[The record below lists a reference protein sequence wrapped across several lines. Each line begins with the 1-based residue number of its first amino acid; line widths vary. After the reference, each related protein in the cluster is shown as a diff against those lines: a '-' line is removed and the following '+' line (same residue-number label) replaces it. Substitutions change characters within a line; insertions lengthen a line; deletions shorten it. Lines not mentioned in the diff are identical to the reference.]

1 MNVSIPILIVGTG
14 FAGLCQGIK
23 LREAGCDDFII
34 IERAADI
41 GGVWRDN
48 SYPGIECDVPSHFY
62 SFSFRPNPNW
72 TKVFPKG
79 AEILE
84 YLKACATE
92 AHLYPHIHFNTDMLD
107 ARWDEAAGHWLVKT
121 SRETYEAKILI
132 AAAGHLADPIFPD
145 VEGLEDFTGIKF
157 HSATWD
163 HSAQLEGKRIGVV
176 GTGASA
182 VQVIPEMQK
191 IASELVVF
199 QRSAA
204 YMNPRPDRIF
214 TEAEKRLLRRD
225 RRAVEAIRADI
236 FWFGESQFAER
247 RLVPQYY
254 QAAKTRSLDYMKS
267 LVSDPEL
274 QRKLT
279 PDYELGCKRR
289 LSSNKF
295 YPAVT
300 QDNVEVE
307 DSALVR
313 VEGSTAYG
321 ASGKGY
327 DLDVLI
333 FATGFEAKRPPFAE
347 LIYDANGV
355 SLDAYWQQGMQ
366 AYDCI
371 ACAGYPN
378 LFVIYGPNTGLGHN
392 SAVYI
397 IESQAQYIID
407 ALNYMDANGI
417 EYFEAR
423 KEAEDQYANDLHEVA
438 QGSVWLEGGCKSWY
452 VDERSGR
459 LTVVWPDFAY
469 SFREENGYFHPEG
482 YDLRP
487 SIVTGAPPATT

>member
-1 MNVSIPILIVGTG
+1 MNVQIPILIVGTG
-14 FAGLCQGIK
+14 FAGVCQGIK
-23 LREAGCDDFII
+23 LREAGRDDFII
-34 IERAADI
+34 IERADDV

-48 SYPGIECDVPSHFY
+48 TYPGIECDVPSHFY

-79 AEILE
+79 EEIHQ
-84 YLKACATE
+84 YLKDCASE

-107 ARWDEAAGHWLVKT
+107 ARWIEEAGHWLVKT

-132 AAAGHLADPIFPD
+132 TAAGHLADPVFPD
-145 VEGLEDFTGIKF
+145 VEGLDDFAGEKF
-157 HSATWD
+157 HSAAWD
-163 HSAQLEGKRIGVV
+163 HDAKLEGKRIGVV

-182 VQVIPEMQK
+182 IQIIPEMQE

-204 YMNPRPDRIF
+204 YANPRPDRVF
-214 TEAEKRLLRRD
+214 SEAEKRLLRRD
-225 RRAVEAIRADI
+225 RREIEAQRAHI

-247 RLVPQYY
+247 RMVPQYY
-254 QAAKTRSLDYMKS
+254 EAAKKRSLDYMKS
-267 LVSDPEL
+267 IVSDPDL

-279 PDYELGCKRR
+279 PNYELGCKRR
-289 LSSNKF
+289 LSTNRY
-295 YPAVT
+295 YPALT
-300 QDNVEVE
+300 QDNVQVE
-307 DSALVR
+307 DSAIAR

-347 LIYDANGV
+347 RIYNAEGV
-355 SLDAYWQQGMQ
+355 SLDAHWQEGMQ
-366 AYDCI
+366 ALDCTTV
-371 ACAGYPN
+371 AGYPN
-378 LFVIYGPNTGLGHN
+378 LFVIYGPNTGLGNN

-397 IESQAQYIID
+397 IETQVDYIVE
-407 ALNYMDANGI
+407 ALDFMDANDI
-417 EYFEAR
+417 EYVEAR
-423 KEAEDQYANDLHEVA
+423 REAEDRYAEELHEVA

-459 LTVVWPDFAY
+459 LTVVWPDFPY
-469 SFREENGYFHPEG
+469 CFREENGHFHPEG

-487 SIVTGAPPATT
+487 AAQDA